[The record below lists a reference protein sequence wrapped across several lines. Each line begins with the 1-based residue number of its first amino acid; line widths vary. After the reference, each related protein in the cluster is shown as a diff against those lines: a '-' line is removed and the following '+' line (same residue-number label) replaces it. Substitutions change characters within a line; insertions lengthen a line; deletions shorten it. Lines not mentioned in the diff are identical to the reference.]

1 MIKNDVTVL
10 IPAYNEER
18 FIEEAISS
26 AVNQVEYVI
35 VSDNKST
42 DRTVE
47 ICRKLVDKY
56 DNLQL
61 LEQSKNLGA
70 VKNHEILLEQVKTEY
85 LIFMGAHDVLAD
97 NYVAELMNCYSKN
110 PKAALVYAPAI
121 KIDDNGDAFDEYL
134 MNELVEGV
142 ASKDVFKR
150 LYTLVKNLSNCSIF
164 FGLFKTDLYRKNLFL
179 EPIAGLDKVFLC
191 NIARDGFFVRCN
203 LTRFYR
209 RYVNRENSEYD
220 YMKRIIGN
228 TEVGVKFDSS
238 RMCEEQLKCIKS
250 VKTVNLPKKT
260 FYVYVAKK
268 ALKERY
274 GFN

>member
-1 MIKNDVTVL
+1 MNKNVTVL
-10 IPAYNEER
+10 IPAFNEEL
-18 FIEEAISS
+18 FIEKAVLS
-26 AVNQVEYVI
+26 AVSQAEFVI
-35 VSDNKST
+35 ISDNKST

-47 ICRKLVDKY
+47 ICRELVKKY

-61 LEQSKNLGA
+61 LEQIRNIGAAKNY
-70 VKNHEILLEQVKTEY
+70 EILLEQVKTEY
-85 LIFMGAHDVLAD
+85 LIFMGAHDILAD
-97 NYVAELMNCYSKN
+97 NYVSELMDCYLKN
-110 PKAALVYAPAI
+110 PKAALIYAPTI
-121 KIDDNGDAFDEYL
+121 KIDDNGDAFDEY
-134 MNELVEGV
+134 MISDIAEGV
-142 ASKDVFKR
+142 ASEDPFKR
-150 LYTLVKNLSNCSIF
+150 VFTLIKDLSDCSIV
-164 FGLFKTDLYRKNLFL
+164 FGLFRTELYRKNIFL

-209 RYVNRENSEYD
+209 RYVNRENSKYD

-228 TEVGVKFDSS
+228 TEVGVKFDLS

-250 VKTVNLPKKT
+250 VKTVNFLKKT
-260 FYVYVAKK
+260 FYRHIAKK